1 MDSGA
6 GVKPD
11 PNERSVSKFQILQ
24 SKEEDFLRLKTFS
37 LYGIIDTALGP
48 ESLTQGPWLSQS
60 R

>member
-48 ESLTQGPWLSQS
+48 ESLTQGP
-60 R
+60 